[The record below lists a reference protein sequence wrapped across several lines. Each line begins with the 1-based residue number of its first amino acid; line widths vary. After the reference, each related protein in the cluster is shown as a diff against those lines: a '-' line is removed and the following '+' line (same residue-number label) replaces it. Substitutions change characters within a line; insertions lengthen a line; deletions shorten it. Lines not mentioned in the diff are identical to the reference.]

1 MSASGNSSSSCS
13 TTFSEPPGL
22 VSHSCE
28 MATRRKRSRRASSVT
43 PAGDEDA
50 DREEEEDLE
59 VERAGPV
66 LDVVVVL
73 LDAVTHRSVIA
84 AAVGTVALSARCAS
98 C

>member
-43 PAGDEDA
+43 PAGDEGA
-50 DREEEEDLE
+50 DGEEEDLD

-84 AAVGTVALSARCAS
+84 AAVGTLALSARCAS